1 MFKLI
6 TSSLVFMTL
15 SAGFLFSKEIS
26 DHPCK
31 ESLTGIVREYDG
43 PEGLQLMIEGTDRTM
58 YLPVIEKESIVLAS
72 GTKVRVCIDIIDA
85 GTPMRKFRI
94 NHVSYLP

>member
-1 MFKLI
+1 
-6 TSSLVFMTL
+6 MTL

-72 GTKVRVCIDIIDA
+72 GTKVRVCFDIIDA